1 MTGLSDEA
9 AINRLWVRRT
19 DFGPELVEAL
29 KDIEPETAKMELR
42 KVSASKL
49 TTGMILQQEIRTHA
63 GMLVVPEG
71 QAVTQALLLKLDN
84 FSRADMIGKEVMALV
99 PV

>member
-1 MTGLSDEA
+1 
-9 AINRLWVRRT
+9 
-19 DFGPELVEAL
+19 
-29 KDIEPETAKMELR
+29 
-42 KVSASKL
+42 
-49 TTGMILQQEIRTHA
+49 
-63 GMLVVPEG
+63 VVPEG